1 MPKNILLTLRIL
13 NPIVLLSLSVWK
25 PLAVMLM
32 FQMYMTIF
40 NIVILTALN
49 YYMDFVLFLHY
60 TLFN

>member
-1 MPKNILLTLRIL
+1 MSLITTLRIL
-13 NPIVLLSLSVWK
+13 NPIVFISLSVWK

-40 NIVILTALN
+40 NIVILTTLN